1 MTTLNELVNTAPAT
15 PVITVANPLDMPVTM
30 FSDALQRRGDNRTAL
45 VAWVKKA
52 LVDGMDFGA
61 IQTKRGMSRPSLRKA
76 GAEKICGMLGLS
88 VQFPNLEKYED
99 AAINGVEIKQIIIRC
114 ELRDNKGHLMAAGIG
129 ARSVAADNGDLNKAL
144 KMAAKSAQID
154 ATLRCAGLSEVFTQD
169 IEDMPKSILEGEVT
183 HTVHTVQTATPKEA
197 TARDY
202 TPTLSTKQVSRL
214 HAIMRQHGIVNTA
227 DVNDFITRMK
237 TAYNIQH
244 TDQLTREQYEKVCNE
259 SIPAYAK
266 AHCTKPAEQE
276 TPVQQSQAYKPYGRS
291 RQRIYYTNE
300 NNGKREFSYADDDN
314 AYDEMRDAGYFRGR
328 KSHSF

>member
-45 VAWVKKA
+45 VEWVKKA

-114 ELRDNKGHLMAAGIG
+114 ELRDNNGHLMAAGIG
-129 ARSVAADNGDLNKAL
+129 ARSVATDGGDLNKAL

-169 IEDMPKSILEGEVT
+169 IEDMPKSIIEGEVT
-183 HTVHTVQTATPKEA
+183 HTVQTATPKEA
-197 TARDY
+197 TAKDY

-214 HAIMRQHGIVNTA
+214 HAIMRQHGITNTA
-227 DVNDFITRMK
+227 NANDFITRMK
-237 TAYNIQH
+237 KAYNIQH
-244 TDQLTREQYEKVCNE
+244 TDQLNREQYEQVCNV
-259 SIPAYAK
+259 SIPWYGDEIRRIGKSEGLDKFVAR
-266 AHCTKPAEQE
+266 P
-276 TPVQQSQAYKPYGRS
+276 YKPYIQDNS
-291 RQRIYYTNE
+291 D
-300 NNGKREFSYADDDN
+300 RE
-314 AYDEMRDAGYFRGR
+314 YDAARDAGAFDGDR
-328 KSHSF
+328 KRAMYARD